1 LRTPCGEE
9 ISSRH
14 QETRLEKRNELA
26 NVTEGRAKEV
36 AKMIV
41 ERYKDNAISSS
52 TGINDQNNVIAEVIY
67 NHPSDLH
74 DIIEQVKG
82 NPYVLSKQNTVFS

>member
-41 ERYKDNAISSS
+41 ERYKDNAIS
-52 TGINDQNNVIAEVIY
+52 
-67 NHPSDLH
+67 
-74 DIIEQVKG
+74 
-82 NPYVLSKQNTVFS
+82 